1 MSLLDSAK
9 SQFDSGINSVKK
21 VANSLFNS
29 TNVTY
34 GFIGVSTVIL
44 SYYTFFEKDIEA
56 PPTEEPTKQNVDEQP
71 LPVDEQLLPVDEQ
84 PLPVDEPPAPVDEQP
99 LQVAEPPQNGG
110 KKHKKTRKHK

>member
-1 MSLLDSAK
+1 MSLSDSAK
-9 SQFDSGINSVKK
+9 SQFDSVINSVKK

-71 LPVDEQLLPVDEQ
+71 LPVAVPEDV
-84 PLPVDEPPAPVDEQP
+84 PVDEQP
-99 LQVAEPPQNGG
+99 LQVAEPIADQPQNGG